1 MLAAVTLID
10 GCGGSSQSQ
19 SQELA
24 TFVAQVKTTSE
35 TVRACDAR
43 FPVANQ
49 ANTDPSTWPSA
60 AVMWKKYGACLR
72 HIGDRLSAIQA
83 PNAVAHAF
91 TGYANDWRGEAR
103 VADEMAHDLLHKNRA
118 AIRNWQRGP
127 MARITQLNR
136 NLIIP
141 FRVAL
146 IQYASRLGVTPPP
159 WVKTL
164 GVMERS
170 STPPD

>member
-1 MLAAVTLID
+1 
-10 GCGGSSQSQ
+10 
-19 SQELA
+19 
-24 TFVAQVKTTSE
+24 
-35 TVRACDAR
+35 
-43 FPVANQ
+43 
-49 ANTDPSTWPSA
+49 
-60 AVMWKKYGACLR
+60 
-72 HIGDRLSAIQA
+72 
-83 PNAVAHAF
+83 
-91 TGYANDWRGEAR
+91 
-103 VADEMAHDLLHKNRA
+103 MAHDLLHKNRA